1 MHLMRLMFDE
11 YVLLIM
17 ETHQHKLEQQYQYD
31 AFKQYLLSSGS
42 VKDCVKL
49 ISTISLTFNFE
60 GYFTCSFLFNRQ
72 DRCGYEDQQPS
83 PLAAQGQWT
92 SP

>member
-42 VKDCVKL
+42 V
-49 ISTISLTFNFE
+49 
-60 GYFTCSFLFNRQ
+60 
-72 DRCGYEDQQPS
+72 
-83 PLAAQGQWT
+83 
-92 SP
+92 